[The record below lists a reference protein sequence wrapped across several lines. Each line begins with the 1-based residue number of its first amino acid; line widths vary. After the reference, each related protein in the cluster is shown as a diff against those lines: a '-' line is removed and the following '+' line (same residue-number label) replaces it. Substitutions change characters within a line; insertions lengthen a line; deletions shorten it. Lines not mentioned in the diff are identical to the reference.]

1 MLNLRAFEIKRP
13 TSRAV
18 WWFRSTGV
26 GEEEEEEVERSAKR
40 ARLCIL
46 VDCRLNP
53 VNKDAEG
60 ATDGEDGW
68 KEEMHFRIQE
78 WSGRKGNK

>member
-26 GEEEEEEVERSAKR
+26 GEEEEEEV
-40 ARLCIL
+40 
-46 VDCRLNP
+46 V
-53 VNKDAEG
+53 
-60 ATDGEDGW
+60 
-68 KEEMHFRIQE
+68 EEEVELAPQ
-78 WSGRKGNK
+78 